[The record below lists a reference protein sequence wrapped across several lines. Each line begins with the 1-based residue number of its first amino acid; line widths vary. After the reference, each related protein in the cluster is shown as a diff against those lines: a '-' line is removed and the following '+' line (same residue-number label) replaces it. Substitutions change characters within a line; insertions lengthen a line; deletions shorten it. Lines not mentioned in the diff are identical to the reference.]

1 MTRISRTT
9 SACFLWSKSLMMK
22 TRNLDLK
29 ESVKVRY
36 KDSICT
42 KYGIRPK
49 LLLGRGWVPNNHF
62 LKSVQKQP
70 YADVLQNKCYKT
82 KVLSSKQ
89 SLLKVSSEAAVR
101 KCSSEYW
108 SSPPEE
114 FLRKGVL
121 KICSKFTRKHPCW
134 SEISIKSFCR
144 ISPPE
149 GLLSCCEIFEF
160 F

>member
-1 MTRISRTT
+1 
-9 SACFLWSKSLMMK
+9 MMK

-70 YADVLQNKCYKT
+70 YANVFQNT
-82 KVLSSKQ
+82 
-89 SLLKVSSEAAVR
+89 EAALLR
-101 KCSSEYW
+101 SS
-108 SSPPEE
+108 
-114 FLRKGVL
+114 
-121 KICSKFTRKHPCW
+121 
-134 SEISIKSFCR
+134 
-144 ISPPE
+144 
-149 GLLSCCEIFEF
+149 
-160 F
+160 